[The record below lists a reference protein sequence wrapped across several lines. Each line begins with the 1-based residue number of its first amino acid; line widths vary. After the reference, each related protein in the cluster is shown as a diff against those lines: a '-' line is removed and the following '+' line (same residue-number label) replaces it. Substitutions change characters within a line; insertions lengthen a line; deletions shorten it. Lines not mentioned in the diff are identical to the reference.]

1 MSLYRLHLS
10 WKGKEV
16 VLRAR
21 ELDMTHPYFVS
32 IGDLVFPEGNSV
44 IIDPSQDE
52 LRRSFGQAEHVMIPF
67 QNVTLIEELREE
79 ALSPD
84 NKVRPFTVLD
94 GSEDE
99 DSDDE
104 DDGRDDQ
111 DEPHDQDNSH
121 DQDDFQK

>member
-52 LRRSFGQAEHVMIPF
+52 LRRTFGQAEHVMIPF

-79 ALSPD
+79 EVSPD
-84 NKVRPFTVLD
+84 NKVRPFTVVD
-94 GSEDE
+94 GSDETAADNEAEEQE
-99 DSDDE
+99 DSEHDE
-104 DDGRDDQ
+104 
-111 DEPHDQDNSH
+111 DEPHDEGG
-121 DQDDFQK
+121 FQE